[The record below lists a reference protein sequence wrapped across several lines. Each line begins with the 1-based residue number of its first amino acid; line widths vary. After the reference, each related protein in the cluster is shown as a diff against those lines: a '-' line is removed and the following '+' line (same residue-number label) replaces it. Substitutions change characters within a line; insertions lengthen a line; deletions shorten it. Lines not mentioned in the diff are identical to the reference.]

1 MGYDAIVVGAGPGRA
16 SATLFLGQK
25 GDRPRKQAFQIIRG
39 ESP

>member
-1 MGYDAIVVGAGPGRA
+1 MGYDEIVVGAGPGGA

-25 GDRPRKQAFQIIRG
+25 GDGSRRQAFQIIRG